1 MEQTHQGEHHGDFG
15 SDLPITRATFLF
27 ALCASVNSCNLGYDI
42 GVSTEAGRLIQADL
56 GLSRIQRE
64 LFTGSINFWASTFK
78 QSHYLL
84 FW

>member
-1 MEQTHQGEHHGDFG
+1 
-15 SDLPITRATFLF
+15 
-27 ALCASVNSCNLGYDI
+27 
-42 GVSTEAGRLIQADL
+42 L